1 MKSENELSCMFS
13 CPTSLGPLVQRGLAP
28 RSGDWGIVLL
38 SFRRIHKSKVCIN
51 NPSPASRELP
61 LHKGAF
67 FVRANCVF
75 NFPQTLFSLSAHIAC
90 LIAPATPLFSLSA
103 HSLQILSVYTLHR
116 FLNPPSKP
124 PLCKGRWV
132 LRSKT
137 RRDCSYYHLAG
148 FTNQKFA

>member
-13 CPTSLGPLVQRGLAP
+13 CPTSLGPLVHRGVAP

-124 PLCKGRWV
+124 PLCKGRWHGVSRDGGIV
-132 LRSKT
+132 LLSFSRNYKS
-137 RRDCSYYHLAG
+137 A
-148 FTNQKFA
+148 A